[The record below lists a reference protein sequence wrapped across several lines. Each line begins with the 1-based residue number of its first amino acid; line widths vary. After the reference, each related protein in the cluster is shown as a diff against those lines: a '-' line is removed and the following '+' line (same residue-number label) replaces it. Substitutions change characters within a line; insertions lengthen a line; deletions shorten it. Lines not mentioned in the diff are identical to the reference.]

1 MRILVTG
8 GTGLVGRNLIPL
20 LLERGD
26 EVLCLSRD
34 PGRAR
39 EVLPG
44 QVTIL
49 GGDPGLPGDWQDRL
63 ATCDG
68 VVNLA
73 GASVA
78 EGRWTSGRKQKLRR
92 SRLGATDNVA
102 QALAGVEKP
111 VVLVS
116 ASAVGYYGDRGDE
129 ALDER
134 SEPGQDFLAH
144 LALEWEHTARNAESE
159 MVRVVLMRIGI
170 VLAPEGGALEKMIP
184 PFKLGLGGPLGS
196 GRQYFPWIHIRDL
209 VRAIMFAL
217 LEPELSGPVNA
228 VVPDPPTQGEFARKL
243 GRQLGKSS
251 FLPAPT
257 LALKLLLGE
266 KSDLLL
272 ASQRAVPNALK
283 ASGFRF
289 EFGDLDKALADLL

>member
-8 GTGLVGRNLIPL
+8 GTGLVGRHLIPL

-39 EVLPG
+39 DVLPEG
-44 QVTIL
+44 VSIL

-92 SRLGATDNVA
+92 SRLGATDNVV

-116 ASAVGYYGDRGDE
+116 ASAVGYYGDRGGE

-134 SEPGQDFLAH
+134 SEPGQDFLAR

-170 VLAPEGGALEKMIP
+170 VLAADGGALEKMIP

-196 GRQYFPWIHIRDL
+196 GRQYFPWIHVRDL

-217 LEPELSGPVNA
+217 LEPQLSGPVNA
-228 VVPDPPTQGEFARKL
+228 VVPDPPTQGEFAREL
-243 GRQLGKSS
+243 GRHLKKSS
-251 FLPAPT
+251 RLPAPT

-266 KSDLLL
+266 KADLLL

-283 ASGFRF
+283 AAGFRF
-289 EFGDLDKALADLL
+289 EFGDLDKALADLI

>member
-8 GTGLVGRNLIPL
+8 GTGLVGRKLIPL
-20 LLERGD
+20 LLDRGD

-39 EVLPG
+39 EVLPAV
-44 QVTIL
+44 VTVI

-92 SRLGATDNVA
+92 SRLGTTDNVA
-102 QALAGVEKP
+102 RALAGVEKP

-129 ALDER
+129 ALDEK
-134 SEPGQDFLAH
+134 SEPGQDFLAR

-159 MVRVVLMRIGI
+159 MVRVVLMRIGV
-170 VLAPEGGALEKMIP
+170 VLAADGGALEKMIP
-184 PFKLGLGGPLGS
+184 PFRLGLGGPLGS

-217 LEPELSGPVNA
+217 LEPGLSGPVNA
-228 VVPDPPTQGEFARKL
+228 VVPDPPTQGEFAREL

-251 FLPAPT
+251 RLPAPT

-266 KSDLLL
+266 KADLIL

-283 ASGFRF
+283 AAGFKF
-289 EFGDLDKALADLL
+289 EFGDLDQALADLI

>member
-44 QVTIL
+44 SVEIL

-73 GASVA
+73 GAPVA
-78 EGRWTSGRKQKLRR
+78 EGRWTNGRKQKLRR
-92 SRLGATDNVA
+92 SRLTATDNVA
-102 QALAGVEKP
+102 QALAGADRP
-111 VVLVS
+111 VALVS
-116 ASAVGYYGDRGDE
+116 ASAVGYYGDRGGE
-129 ALDER
+129 ALDEK
-134 SEPGQDFLAH
+134 SEPGHDFLAR
-144 LALEWEHTARNAESE
+144 LALEWEHTARKAEGE

-170 VLAPEGGALEKMIP
+170 VLAAEGGALEKMIP
-184 PFKLGLGGPLGS
+184 PFKAGLGGPLGS

-217 LEPELSGPVNA
+217 LEAELSGPVNV
-228 VVPDPPTQGEFARKL
+228 VVPDPPTQGEFAREL
-243 GRQLGKSS
+243 GRRLGKSS
-251 FLPAPT
+251 RLPAP
-257 LALKLLLGE
+257 ALVLKMLLGE
-266 KSDLLL
+266 KADLLL

-283 ASGFRF
+283 AAGFRF
-289 EFGDLDKALADLL
+289 EFGELEKALADLI